1 MDQVIAQ
8 VTAFALSHVSFLALI
23 LAFVFGSFHALR
35 RPDDKKEGYLSYLFL
50 FTVGITGIWGFIMHA
65 FFPSI
70 ADKFIGW
77 IYSPFEFEVAMAN
90 LGMGITGLFAFRA
103 GYSFRLAIILFVS
116 CFSWGAAI
124 GHLYQMLAHH
134 NFAAGNAGLIFYT
147 DIIIPLLLWLLL
159 PFSRK

>member
-8 VTAFALSHVSFLALI
+8 FTAFVLSHVPFMGLI
-23 LAFVFGSFHALR
+23 LAFIFGSVYALKH
-35 RPDDKKEGYLSYLFL
+35 PDNKKEGYLSYLFL
-50 FTVGITGIWGFIMHA
+50 FTVGLTGIWGFVMHA

-77 IYSPFEFEVAMAN
+77 LYSPFEFEVAVAN
-90 LGMGITGLFAFRA
+90 LGMGLTGLIAFRA
-103 GYSFRLAIILFVS
+103 GYSFRLATVIFAS
-116 CFSWGAAI
+116 CFGWGAAI

-159 PFSRK
+159 PFSKK

>member
-1 MDQVIAQ
+1 MNPFIDQSIA
-8 VTAFALSHVSFLALI
+8 FLLSHVPFVGLI
-23 LAFVFGSFHALR
+23 LAFIFGSFYALR
-35 RPDDKKEGYLSYLFL
+35 CPADKKEGYLRYLFL
-50 FTVGITGIWGFIMHA
+50 FTVGITGMWGFVMHA
-65 FFPSI
+65 FFPGI

-77 IYSPFEFEVAMAN
+77 AASPFEFEVAMAN
-90 LGMGITGLFAFRA
+90 LGMGVTGIFAFRA
-103 GYSFRLAIILFVS
+103 GYSFRLATVVFVS

>member
-1 MDQVIAQ
+1 MNQLIAQ
-8 VTAFALSHVSFLALI
+8 STAFLLSHVPFVGLI
-23 LAFVFGSFHALR
+23 LAFIFGSFHALR
-35 RPDDKKEGYLSYLFL
+35 RPDDKKEGYLAYLFL
-50 FTVGITGIWGFIMHA
+50 FTVGLTGIWGFIVHA
-65 FFPSI
+65 FFPGI

-77 IYSPFEFEVAMAN
+77 AYSPFEFEVAVAN
-90 LGMGITGLFAFRA
+90 LGMGVAGLFAFRA
-103 GYSFRLAIILFVS
+103 SYSFRLATIVFVS

-159 PFSRK
+159 PFSKR

>member
-1 MDQVIAQ
+1 MNQLLTPSIAF
-8 VTAFALSHVSFLALI
+8 VLSHVPFLALI
-23 LAFVFGSFHALR
+23 LAFIFGSMHALR

-50 FTVGITGIWGFIMHA
+50 FTVGLTGIWGFVVHA
-65 FFPSI
+65 FFPSV

-77 IYSPFEFEVAMAN
+77 AYSPFEFEVAVAN
-90 LGMGITGLFAFRA
+90 LGMGLTGVIAFRA
-103 GYSFRLAIILFVS
+103 GFGFRFATVMFVS
-116 CFSWGAAI
+116 CFSWGAAV

-159 PFSRK
+159 PFSKK